1 MLHER
6 SLLADPGAYAGMWSS
21 EAAGS
26 AHKLLGVCWLAMPP
40 LEQYALLLGL
50 VVATVGLVLALGG
63 MARALGRT
71 RPEPGKDVP
80 FTGGTLDRKPAWVR
94 YHVHYYGFALLFLAF
109 DMEMA
114 FMYPWAV
121 VYQELG
127 LEALVDMG
135 VFLAILFLG
144 LLYGWSQGALRRQ

>member
-1 MLHER
+1 MT
-6 SLLADPGAYAGMWSS
+6 
-21 EAAGS
+21 
-26 AHKLLGVCWLAMPP
+26 P
-40 LEQYALLLGL
+40 LEQYALLLGMIL
-50 VVATVGLVLALGG
+50 ATCGLVAMLYLIARSLG
-63 MARALGRT
+63 AT
-71 RPEPGKDVP
+71 REEPGKDVP
-80 FTGGTLDRKPAWVR
+80 ATAGSLSPKPAWIR

-121 VYQELG
+121 VYRELG
-127 LEALVDMG
+127 LVALLDMG

>member
-1 MLHER
+1 
-6 SLLADPGAYAGMWSS
+6 
-21 EAAGS
+21 
-26 AHKLLGVCWLAMPP
+26 MPP
-40 LEQYALLLGL
+40 LQQYGVLLGL
-50 VVATVGLVLALGG
+50 VAGTLGFVAMLRLI
-63 MARALGRT
+63 ARYFGPT
-71 RPEPGKDVP
+71 RAEPGKDVP
-80 FTGGTLDRKPAWVR
+80 FTGGTLSPKPAWVR

-121 VYQELG
+121 VYRELG
-127 LEALVDMG
+127 LTALLDMG

>member
-1 MLHER
+1 M
-6 SLLADPGAYAGMWSS
+6 S
-21 EAAGS
+21 
-26 AHKLLGVCWLAMPP
+26 P
-40 LEQYALLLGL
+40 LQQYGLLLGMI
-50 VVATVGLVLALGG
+50 VATLGLVGLLYRL
-63 MARALGRT
+63 ARALGTT
-71 RPEPGKDVP
+71 RAEPGKDVP
-80 FTGGTLDRKPAWVR
+80 FSGGTLDPKPAWVR

-121 VYQELG
+121 VYRELG
-127 LEALVDMG
+127 LTALLDMG